1 MKKASANKKKLSKRQ
16 KRQLALL
23 TVVVLIASI
32 IAIMFLTPGFNI
44 NNIEV
49 IGATSLDENVIIK
62 ASGLTTGVNIFS
74 ADLGDA
80 EDNIKAMGSIE
91 SVEVERSLPSTVV
104 ITIKEEVGVA
114 YIPAENGYIIITADG
129 RCIEKKD
136 FAAESQDGGNNVVSG
151 PKLPKITGINNIKYS
166 KGKTITADNDGGR
179 LEALFACLHEFARQG
194 YISNMV
200 EIDAGDINDIKF
212 YYQSKAL
219 CVSMGRYNS
228 EKIKYRM
235 ECFGEIYNY
244 VVENTGDG
252 EMPSGYVNLER
263 LIYREKENP
272 DEGEEAG
279 EVEITP

>member
-1 MKKASANKKKLSKRQ
+1 MKKASANKRKLSKRQ

-23 TVVVLIASI
+23 TVVVLIASV
-32 IAIMFLTPGFNI
+32 IAILLLTPGFNI
-44 NNIEV
+44 EKIEV
-49 IGATSLDENVIIK
+49 VGANSLDEKVVIK
-62 ASGLTTGVNIFS
+62 ASGLSIGVNIFS
-74 ADLGDA
+74 ADLSDA
-80 EDNIKAMGSIE
+80 EDNVKAMGSIE
-91 SVEVERSLPSTVV
+91 NVEIERSLPSTVI

-129 RCIEKKD
+129 RCIEKTD
-136 FAAESQDGGNNVVSG
+136 FVTQSKEGDSNVATA

-166 KGKTITADNDGGR
+166 KGKTITAENDGGK

-200 EIDAGDINDIKF
+200 EIDASDIDDIKF

-235 ECFGEIYNY
+235 ECFGQIYNY
-244 VVENTGDG
+244 VVENTKEG

-272 DEGEEAG
+272 EEEV
-279 EVEITP
+279 EVEITE